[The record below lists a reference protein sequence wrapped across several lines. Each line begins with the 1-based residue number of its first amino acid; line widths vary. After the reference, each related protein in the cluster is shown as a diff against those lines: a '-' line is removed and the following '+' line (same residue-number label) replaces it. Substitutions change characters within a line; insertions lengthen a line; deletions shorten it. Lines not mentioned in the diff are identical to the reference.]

1 MDTARLMIKK
11 LKIKTKDSTNTPL
24 VDIAF
29 DITTS
34 TALIGESGS
43 GKSITIKAL
52 LDMLPSNLEMDIDY
66 KSDFLLTKNNI
77 GYVPQNPFTSLSP
90 LTRIKYQFSCDNEK
104 QKRLLRLV
112 NLEDECLEKYPMQLS
127 GGQLQRIVIAIALE
141 NNPKLLL
148 LDEPTTALD
157 TTNKDTI
164 INLLKDLQINLN
176 FKILF
181 VTHDIHSIKNVC
193 NDVLILKDGKI
204 CEFGTITNVL
214 SKPTNQYT
222 RNLIEASFANREFK
236 Q

>member
-1 MDTARLMIKK
+1 MIGFDRIVVKSDEQEIVN
-11 LKIKTKDSTNTPL
+11 LSFEVDGTLAL
-24 VDIAF
+24 V
-29 DITTS
+29 
-34 TALIGESGS
+34 GESGS
-43 GKSITIKAL
+43 GKSLTLKAIMGILPKELDVNIKIKDGL
-52 LDMLPSNLEMDIDY
+52 TLKRGVDI
-66 KSDFLLTKNNI
+66 SF
-77 GYVPQNPFTSLSP
+77 VPQNPFTSLSP

-164 INLLKDLQINLN
+164 INLLKDLEINLN